1 MHELSIAM
9 NIIDIVEAEK
19 TRNNADKIRSIELEI
34 GALSGVIME
43 ALQFAFDEAIK
54 SSSFSEAEIIYH
66 QVEGL
71 AECSACGHRF
81 KTEDYITPC
90 PECMHPFS
98 DIISGKEMRIRS
110 IVIE

>member
-19 TRNNADKIRSIELEI
+19 AKNNAEKIQSIELEV
-34 GALSGVIME
+34 GNLSGVVME
-43 ALQFAFDEAIK
+43 ALKFAFDEALK
-54 SSSFSEAEIIYH
+54 SSSFNDAKIIY
-66 QVEGL
+66 QEVKGI

-81 KTEDYITPC
+81 KTEDYVTPC
-90 PECMHPFS
+90 PECMHPYS
-98 DIISGKEMRIRS
+98 DIIQGKDMRIKS